1 MLHFKLFKIDFVL
14 LSNLSIIE
22 LFMKKL
28 IVIVAFFLSFSS
40 IVNAQTETPTTWSS
54 TFEKIN
60 ETEYDLILKADIIPG
75 WHLYS
80 QFTSEGGSLPIIIKK
95 GNATEE
101 FKLVGKAVESDTIKK
116 FSDVF
121 EVYESYFDNSAVL
134 KQRIVLNNESINEVN
149 LNLTGQVCKEINGV
163 CIQIDEDFI
172 FTLKGKAS
180 KKTTVVLDERSKL
193 LSAKLQ
199 LDLKNT
205 ELLKS
210 GNNSNSDENSSLLNI
225 LLLGFF
231 GGLLALLTPC
241 VFPMIPL
248 TVSFFTKQSK
258 TKRKGISNA
267 ILYGLFIVIIYI
279 LLSLPF
285 HFIDSLDPEILN
297 NISTNVWLNIFFFV
311 ILIFFAFSFF
321 GYYELTLP
329 SSWGDKMDSAS
340 GIGGII
346 GIFFMALTLAI
357 VSFSCTGPILGS
369 LLAGSLTSDG
379 GAMQLTAGMSGFGLA
394 LALPFAL
401 FALFPSWLNSMPKS
415 GGWLNTTKVV
425 LGFLELA
432 FAFKFLSNADL
443 VEHWGILKREIFIGI
458 WILIFVGLTL
468 YLFAKIKFPHDS
480 PLKKLSFSRVS
491 FGILVAAFVV
501 YLIPGTMKTPT
512 WNLSLL
518 SGFPP
523 PQFYSI
529 YETETDCPLGL
540 NCFKDF
546 DEGLQYATKNNK
558 PILLDF
564 TGWAC
569 VNCRKMEEN
578 VWVENDIFTLINEDY
593 VLISLYVDDRKKLS
607 ENAQFNFI
615 KKNGN
620 LKRIETIGDKWA
632 TFQAINFK
640 TASQPYYV
648 LMSPDLEVLHS
659 AQQYTD
665 RDTYYN
671 WLKEGLDTFKKSSK
685 NLFK

>member
-1 MLHFKLFKIDFVL
+1 MKKILLVVIL
-14 LSNLSIIE
+14 LSTWVC
-22 LFMKKL
+22 K
-28 IVIVAFFLSFSS
+28 
-40 IVNAQTETPTTWSS
+40 AQTETPVTWSS
-54 TFEKIN
+54 SFEKIS
-60 ETEYDLILKADIIPG
+60 ETEYDLILSANIIPG

-80 QFTSEGGSLPIIIKK
+80 QFTEEGGSLPIIIRK
-95 GNATEE
+95 GNEIE
-101 FKLVGKAVESDTIKK
+101 NFKLIGKAVESDTIKK
-116 FSDVF
+116 YSDIF
-121 EVYESYFDNSAVL
+121 EVYESYFDNSAIL
-134 KQRIVLNNESINEVN
+134 KQRIVLNNATINEVN

-163 CIQIDEDFI
+163 CIQIDEDFT
-172 FTLKGKAS
+172 FTFKGTAT
-180 KKTTVVLDERSKL
+180 KKEAVVLDEKSKL
-193 LSAKLQ
+193 LSDKLR
-199 LDLKNT
+199 LNLKNT
-205 ELLKS
+205 ALLNS
-210 GNNSNSDENSSLLNI
+210 GNNSSSDENSSLLNI
-225 LLLGFF
+225 FLLGFA

-248 TVSFFTKQSK
+248 TVSFFTKQSQN
-258 TKRKGISNA
+258 KRKGITNA
-267 ILYGLFIVIIYI
+267 ILYGFFIVIIYI
-279 LLSLPF
+279 LLSIPF
-285 HFIDSLDPEILN
+285 HFLDSLDPEILN
-297 NISTNVWLNIFFFV
+297 NISTNVWLNIFFFA
-311 ILIFFAFSFF
+311 ILVFFAFSFF

-329 SSWGDKMDSAS
+329 TSWGDKMDSAS

-357 VSFSCTGPILGS
+357 ISFSCTGPILGS

-401 FALFPSWLNSMPKS
+401 FALFPSWLNSLPKS

-425 LGFLELA
+425 LGFFELA

-443 VEHWGILKREIFIGI
+443 VEHWGIFKREIFIGI
-458 WILIFVGLTL
+458 WIVLFVGLAL

-480 PLKKLSFSRVS
+480 KIKKLSFSRVS
-491 FGILVAAFVV
+491 FGVLVLAFVV
-501 YLIPGTMKTPT
+501 YLIPGTMKNPT

-529 YETETDCPLGL
+529 YEKETDCPLGL

-546 DEGLQYATKNNK
+546 DEGLQYAKANNK

-578 VWVENDIFTLINEDY
+578 VWVENDIFTLINEDF
-593 VLISLYVDDRKKLS
+593 VLISLYVDDRKELS
-607 ENAQFNFI
+607 ENEQFNFI

-620 LKRIETIGDKWA
+620 LKKIETIGDKWA

-665 RDTYYN
+665 RDTYHK
-671 WLKEGLDTFKKSSK
+671 WLKEGLEKFKKSSK
-685 NLFK
+685 